1 MIPQTLR
8 EHYLVDELQLGQT
21 LNQAISQ
28 GRRSEFSL
36 LLAMLS
42 ADVEDQPWVADPATH
57 RDRYHRLASALRA
70 AQGPPPG
77 GRAY

>member
-42 ADVEDQPWVADPATH
+42 PDVED
-57 RDRYHRLASALRA
+57 
-70 AQGPPPG
+70 
-77 GRAY
+77 

>member
-42 ADVEDQPWVADPATH
+42 PDVEDQPWVADAPAIE
-57 RDRYHRLASALRA
+57 A
-70 AQGPPPG
+70 ATNDSG
-77 GRAY
+77 GGAQQPRPRHAGE